1 MGYMDLDLTN
11 EKRILSRAAQR
22 QNPVNG
28 SMELLPLCNMNCEM
42 CYIRLNKK
50 EVEEQ
55 GGLHDVEE
63 WTQLGNEMAEAG
75 VLFLLL
81 TGGEPLMFSGFQR
94 LYQELKRLGMIL
106 TINTN
111 GTLLDKGWADFFAA
125 YKGVN
130 RYAILYVIFG
140 TLNSKNREKISDEES
155 NKQRTVWI
163 KRENLKDFLTVNNNL
178 FVSNFLLDGDCAYEG
193 DGIMINSE
201 KFNGK
206 LRSEIKAILEKQ
218 KA

>member
-11 EKRILSRAAQR
+11 EKRILSRAARR

-63 WTQLGNEMAEAG
+63 WIQLGNEMAEAG

-81 TGGEPLMFSGFQR
+81 TGGEPLMFPGFQR

-111 GTLLDKGWADFFAA
+111 GTLLDEDWADFFAA
-125 YKGVN
+125 HKPRRIN
-130 RYAILYVIFG
+130 ITLYG
-140 TLNSKNREKISDEES
+140 ATD
-155 NKQRTVWI
+155 
-163 KRENLKDFLTVNNNL
+163 D
-178 FVSNFLLDGDCAYEG
+178 AYE
-193 DGIMINSE
+193 
-201 KFNGK
+201 K
-206 LRSEIKAILEKQ
+206 LCHYPGGFSKTIQ
-218 KA
+218 